1 MGDSIIFLL
10 LLQVVLILLNAIFA
24 SAEIAVLSVNEIKL
38 AKMVEQGDKRA
49 KRLSKLVSEPSK
61 FLSTIQIA
69 ITLSGFLGSAF
80 AADNFSEPL
89 VEWLIGLGVGIPRA
103 TLDTLA
109 IIVITLILSYFTL
122 IFGELV
128 PKRIAMKK
136 ADSLSL
142 AISGLITGLSNVS
155 KPVVWLL
162 SVSTNAVL
170 KLLGIDPTEEE
181 DQVSEEEIRMMVDAG
196 SEKGAIDHEEKEFI
210 QNVFEFDDLTAEEIA
225 THRTD
230 VTILFLEDSDADW
243 EETIHSSRYTLYP
256 VCDGSADNIVGIL
269 NAKDYFRL
277 DDRSRENVMEHAV
290 HPAYFVPETIKADVL
305 FRNMK
310 SNHTAMAVVLD
321 EYGGMVGIVTLNDLI
336 EELVGELSE
345 DITGRYSCE
354 PRIEKINDTSW
365 KIFGNIALSEI
376 EEEAG
381 VDFGDEDYDTL
392 TGLVFDIIGYIPQD
406 GDQDIDVETAHLHI
420 HVSRIEDHQIE
431 EAVVERKPEE
441 EPESEQKDEGKK

>member
-10 LLQVVLILLNAIFA
+10 LLQVVLIFLNAIFA

-365 KIFGNIALSEI
+365 KGSPS
-376 EEEAG
+376 G
-381 VDFGDEDYDTL
+381 R
-392 TGLVFDIIGYIPQD
+392 P
-406 GDQDIDVETAHLHI
+406 
-420 HVSRIEDHQIE
+420 
-431 EAVVERKPEE
+431 
-441 EPESEQKDEGKK
+441 

>member
-10 LLQVVLILLNAIFA
+10 LLQVVLIFLNAIFA

-290 HPAYFVPETIKADVL
+290 HPTYFVPETIKADVL